1 MEVESRLIVGERV
14 SQSRNDKQ
22 ELVPTL
28 AVIPAEAGSVA
39 AALVDSGFFSEK
51 AVQQIERAQEGAPHG
66 HHGLRG
72 SGNDRASP

>member
-1 MEVESRLIVGERV
+1 
-14 SQSRNDKQ
+14 
-22 ELVPTL
+22 
-28 AVIPAEAGSVA
+28 VA